1 MVTVT
6 FAEIMAEKLDMTV
19 FFSLPLSKL
28 RTVTNRGNMESEQKI
43 QNDIRVALSETGNL
57 VFRANVGKVRM
68 SDGRWFDTGLPKGFS
83 DLFGFRSDGQIFFIE
98 VKNQKGRVRPEQ
110 KIFLERAKSQGALAG
125 VARSVEDALGIVN
138 GKQN

>member
-1 MVTVT
+1 M
-6 FAEIMAEKLDMTV
+6 K
-19 FFSLPLSKL
+19 
-28 RTVTNRGNMESEQKI
+28 SEQKI
-43 QNDIRVALSETGNL
+43 QNEIRVALSEAGHL

-98 VKNQKGRVRPEQ
+98 VKNLKGRVRPEQ

-125 VARSVEDALGIVN
+125 VARSVEDALDIVN